1 MIQGVLWIVWFVLFV
16 LLFGLFIYVLEK
28 VADLQFDCLPIYFK
42 SDTMSAVLFF
52 CLQYKVFSI

>member
-16 LLFGLFIYVLEK
+16 LLFGLFIYILEK

-42 SDTMSAVLFF
+42 SDTMQAVLFF
-52 CLQYKVFSI
+52 CLQCNVFFI